1 MFDGGCQV
9 TSGLFCA
16 CRIATIFLYAIQEEQ
31 IYISAIGNI
40 CLHADHQRKLNSKQ
54 SKYKHCKSAEPY
66 QLGRIRWQSSWCF
79 DRIRK
84 RGLKENII
92 FFFALFY
99 STETGRHH
107 KALATTIYICNTHT
121 AVALS
126 LLTQISQNLVAWEN
140 LDCSFDITSLDYLKQ
155 EKTM

>member
-16 CRIATIFLYAIQEEQ
+16 RRIATIFLYAIQEEQ

-66 QLGRIRWQSSWCF
+66 QLGRIRWQSS
-79 DRIRK
+79 
-84 RGLKENII
+84 
-92 FFFALFY
+92 
-99 STETGRHH
+99 
-107 KALATTIYICNTHT
+107 
-121 AVALS
+121 
-126 LLTQISQNLVAWEN
+126 
-140 LDCSFDITSLDYLKQ
+140 
-155 EKTM
+155 